1 MPWLKTRKRPSI
13 DLGAYRAQ
21 IVKSNLDR
29 ENPLIKNIIAETG
42 QIAQT
47 WPNLKLDELKA
58 LTEKLQQT
66 VSTATGEVVPLGD
79 VSFLTVDPQNP
90 KKVVETGITWEKAT
104 VKPDMENF
112 VVETINQVLNDEE
125 VRLDDDLTYTDLA
138 EALTSFLAASHDL
151 GGFAYQELP
160 ELPSEEKY
168 VEAVENNQV
177 IHLLPK
183 RLIVSEAAPVGQQAN
198 EQASNADVQATP
210 TKPEVKSSEAA
221 SEAVSVTSQLS
232 SETTLAAAANE
243 ELVKVQPATQS
254 ITSPDNSTVTIASLI
269 KAFKV
274 NTSFFKAL
282 PIDERQ
288 TVVPEQDNYVDVMMA
303 RETQEA
309 NTFMQQTTD
318 KVADAYRETL
328 TQNIADVHE
337 DTQAIDELLAT
348 DWQTPVKQQVTQRHT
363 KDYGE
368 RLDNSLQALE
378 SDYQQAVADEE
389 QRHTQTLAKL
399 EQNLTADKAKTTE
412 KLTADRDQIIQ
423 HEIAQ
428 IITTQ
433 TQYIEQEVQQLRYN
447 QAEFKRH
454 KVIDQIVAGQKE
466 ANELLTKAYR
476 KLSSGLEER
485 RQEFMKE
492 HEQALAIRQDSD
504 LAQAEKERLQFAN
517 AEVLNLEERHDQL
530 KSVRMDL
537 EGQIGQLQAESS
549 KWQFRAETAQE
560 DLERVKQQLDT
571 VNQQYEHRLQSDQVD
586 LAQHQQLAQQAR
598 QAKLAK
604 WLHPFKSRQK
614 DTEHVSQS

>member
-1 MPWLKTRKRPSI
+1 MPWLKTRKRPSL

-47 WPNLKLDELKA
+47 WPNLKLDELNA
-58 LTEKLQQT
+58 LTEKLQQI
-66 VSTATGEVVPLGD
+66 VATATGEVVPLGD

-112 VVETINQVLNDEE
+112 VVETVNQVLNDEQ

-160 ELPSEEKY
+160 ELPSEGKY
-168 VEAVENNQV
+168 VEAVENNQI

-198 EQASNADVQATP
+198 EQDSNADVQVTP
-210 TKPEVKSSEAA
+210 TKQEVKSSEAA
-221 SEAVSVTSQLS
+221 SESVSATSQAS
-232 SETTLAAAANE
+232 SEATPAVVNDE
-243 ELVKVQPATQS
+243 PVKAQF
-254 ITSPDNSTVTIASLI
+254 DNSTVTIASLI
-269 KAFKV
+269 KAFDVK
-274 NTSFFKAL
+274 TSFFKTAS
-282 PIDERQ
+282 IDEQ
-288 TVVPEQDNYVDVMMA
+288 QVVVPESDNYVDVMMA

-309 NTFMQQTTD
+309 NTFMQQTAD

-368 RLDNSLQALE
+368 RLDNSLRALE

-466 ANELLTKAYR
+466 ANELLTNTYR
-476 KLSSGLEER
+476 QLSSGLEVR
-485 RQEFMKE
+485 RQDFIQE
-492 HEQALAIRQDSD
+492 HEQALGIRQDSD
-504 LAQAEKERLQFAN
+504 QAQAAKERLQFAN

-530 KSVRMDL
+530 KSVRIDL

-560 DLERVKQQLDT
+560 DLERVKQQLAT

-614 DTEHVSQS
+614 ATEHVSQS

>member
-66 VSTATGEVVPLGD
+66 VVTATGEIVPLGD

-112 VVETINQVLNDEE
+112 VVETVNQVLNDEQ

-168 VEAVENNQV
+168 VEAVENNQI

-183 RLIVSEAAPVGQQAN
+183 RLIVSEAAPVDQQAN
-198 EQASNADVQATP
+198 EQASNDDVQATP

-221 SEAVSVTSQLS
+221 SESVSATSQAS
-232 SETTLAAAANE
+232 SEATPAVVNDE
-243 ELVKVQPATQS
+243 PVKAQF
-254 ITSPDNSTVTIASLI
+254 DNSTVTIASLI
-269 KAFKV
+269 KAFDVK
-274 NTSFFKAL
+274 TSFFKTAS
-282 PIDERQ
+282 IDEQ
-288 TVVPEQDNYVDVMMA
+288 QVVVPESDNYVDVMMA

-309 NTFMQQTTD
+309 NTFMQQTAD

-412 KLTADRDQIIQ
+412 KLTANRDQIIQ

-476 KLSSGLEER
+476 QLSSGLEEH

-504 LAQAEKERLQFAN
+504 QAQAEKERLQFAN

-560 DLERVKQQLDT
+560 DLERVKQQLAT

-614 DTEHVSQS
+614 ETEHVSQL

>member
-29 ENPLIKNIIAETG
+29 ENSLIKNIIAETG

-66 VSTATGEVVPLGD
+66 AATATGEIVPLGD
-79 VSFLTVDPQNP
+79 VIFLTVDPQNP

-112 VVETINQVLNDEE
+112 VVETVNQVLNDEQ

-168 VEAVENNQV
+168 VEAVENNQI

-198 EQASNADVQATP
+198 EQASNDDVQATP

-221 SEAVSVTSQLS
+221 SESVSATSQAS
-232 SETTLAAAANE
+232 SEATPAVANAE
-243 ELVKVQPATQS
+243 PVKTQFATQS
-254 ITSPDNSTVTIASLI
+254 DNSTVTIASLI
-269 KAFKV
+269 KAFDVK
-274 NTSFFKAL
+274 TSFFKTAS
-282 PIDERQ
+282 IDEQ
-288 TVVPEQDNYVDVMMA
+288 QVVVPESDNYVDVMMA

-309 NTFMQQTTD
+309 NTFMQQTAD

-363 KDYGE
+363 KDYRE

-412 KLTADRDQIIQ
+412 KLTANRDQIIQ

-476 KLSSGLEER
+476 QLSSGLEER

-504 LAQAEKERLQFAN
+504 QAQAEKERLQFAN

-560 DLERVKQQLDT
+560 DLERVKQQLAT

-614 DTEHVSQS
+614 ETEHVSQL

>member
-29 ENPLIKNIIAETG
+29 ENSLIKNIIAETG

-66 VSTATGEVVPLGD
+66 VATATGEIVPLGY

-112 VVETINQVLNDEE
+112 VVETVNQVLNDEQ

-138 EALTSFLAASHDL
+138 EALTNFLAASHDL

-168 VEAVENNQV
+168 VEAVENNRI

-198 EQASNADVQATP
+198 EQASNDDVQATP

-221 SEAVSVTSQLS
+221 SESVSATSQAS
-232 SETTLAAAANE
+232 SEATPAVANAE
-243 ELVKVQPATQS
+243 PVKTQFATQS
-254 ITSPDNSTVTIASLI
+254 DNSTVTIASLI
-269 KAFKV
+269 KAFDVK
-274 NTSFFKAL
+274 TSFFKTAS
-282 PIDERQ
+282 IDEQ
-288 TVVPEQDNYVDVMMA
+288 QVVVPESDNYVDVMMA

-309 NTFMQQTTD
+309 NTFMQQTAD

-348 DWQTPVKQQVTQRHT
+348 DWQTPIKQQVTQRHT
-363 KDYGE
+363 KDYGN
-368 RLDNSLQALE
+368 RLDNSLAALDN
-378 SDYQQAVADEE
+378 DYQQAVAEEE
-389 QRHTQTLAKL
+389 QRHEQTLTKL
-399 EQNLTADKAKTTE
+399 EQQLTIDKAKTTA
-412 KLTADRDQIIQ
+412 KLTGDRDQIIQ

-433 TQYIEQEVQQLRYN
+433 KQYIEQEVQQLRYN

-466 ANELLTKAYR
+466 ANDLMTKAYR
-476 KLSSGLEER
+476 QLSSDLEVR
-485 RQEFMKE
+485 RQDFIKE
-492 HEQALAIRQDSD
+492 HEHALAIREDSD
-504 LAQAEKERLQFAN
+504 KAQAEKERLQFAN
-517 AEVLNLEERHDQL
+517 AEVLNLEKRHDQL
-530 KSVRMDL
+530 KSVKMVL

-560 DLERVKQQLDT
+560 DLERVKQQLVE

-586 LAQHQQLAQQAR
+586 LAQHQELAQQAR

-604 WLHPFKSRQK
+604 WLHPFKNRQK
-614 DTEHVSQS
+614 ETKHVSQP

>member
-29 ENPLIKNIIAETG
+29 ENSLIKNIIAETG

-66 VSTATGEVVPLGD
+66 VATATGEIVQLGD

-112 VVETINQVLNDEE
+112 VVETVNQVLNDEQ

-138 EALTSFLAASHDL
+138 EALTNFLAASHDL

-168 VEAVENNQV
+168 VEAVENNRI

-198 EQASNADVQATP
+198 EQASNDDVQATP

-221 SEAVSVTSQLS
+221 SESVSATSQAS
-232 SETTLAAAANE
+232 SEATPAVANAE
-243 ELVKVQPATQS
+243 PVKTQFATQS
-254 ITSPDNSTVTIASLI
+254 DNSTVTIASLI
-269 KAFKV
+269 KAFDVK
-274 NTSFFKAL
+274 TSFFKTAS
-282 PIDERQ
+282 IDEQ
-288 TVVPEQDNYVDVMMA
+288 QVVVPESDNYVDVMMA

-309 NTFMQQTTD
+309 NTFMQQTAD

-348 DWQTPVKQQVTQRHT
+348 DWQTPIKQQVTQRHT
-363 KDYGE
+363 KDYGN
-368 RLDNSLQALE
+368 RLDNSLAALDN
-378 SDYQQAVADEE
+378 DYQQAVAEEE
-389 QRHTQTLAKL
+389 QRHEQTLTKL
-399 EQNLTADKAKTTE
+399 EQQLTIDKAKTTA
-412 KLTADRDQIIQ
+412 KLTGDRDQIIQ

-433 TQYIEQEVQQLRYN
+433 KQYIEQEVQQLRYN

-466 ANELLTKAYR
+466 ANDLMTKAYR
-476 KLSSGLEER
+476 QLSSDLEVR
-485 RQEFMKE
+485 RQDFIKE
-492 HEQALAIRQDSD
+492 HEHALGIREDSD
-504 LAQAEKERLQFAN
+504 KAQAEKERLQFAN
-517 AEVLNLEERHDQL
+517 AEVLNLEKRHDQL
-530 KSVRMDL
+530 KSVKMVL

-560 DLERVKQQLDT
+560 DLERVKQQLVE

-586 LAQHQQLAQQAR
+586 LAQHQELAQQAR

-604 WLHPFKSRQK
+604 WLHPFKNRQK
-614 DTEHVSQS
+614 ETKHVSQP

>member
-21 IVKSNLDR
+21 IVKSNLDC

-66 VSTATGEVVPLGD
+66 VATATAEVVPLGD
-79 VSFLTVDPQNP
+79 VSFLTVDLQNP

-112 VVETINQVLNDEE
+112 VVETVNQVLNDEQ

-168 VEAVENNQV
+168 VEAVENNQI

-198 EQASNADVQATP
+198 EQDINADVQVAP
-210 TKPEVKSSEAA
+210 TKQEVKSSEAA
-221 SEAVSVTSQLS
+221 TESISATSQASSEATPAVVND
-232 SETTLAAAANE
+232 EP
-243 ELVKVQPATQS
+243 VKAQFVTQS
-254 ITSPDNSTVTIASLI
+254 DNSTVTIASLI
-269 KAFKV
+269 KAFDVK
-274 NTSFFKAL
+274 TSFFKTES
-282 PIDERQ
+282 IDEQ
-288 TVVPEQDNYVDVMMA
+288 QVVVPESDNYVDVMMA

-309 NTFMQQTTD
+309 NTFMQQTAD

-466 ANELLTKAYR
+466 ANELLTNTYR
-476 KLSSGLEER
+476 QLSSGLEVR
-485 RQEFMKE
+485 RQDFIQE
-492 HEQALAIRQDSD
+492 HEQALGIRQDSD
-504 LAQAEKERLQFAN
+504 QAQAEKERLQFAN
-517 AEVLNLEERHDQL
+517 AEVLNLEERHNQL
-530 KSVRMDL
+530 QSVKIDL

-560 DLERVKQQLDT
+560 DLERVKQQLAM

-598 QAKLAK
+598 QAKLSK

-614 DTEHVSQS
+614 DTEHVSQL

>member
-66 VSTATGEVVPLGD
+66 VVTATGEIVPLGD

-112 VVETINQVLNDEE
+112 VVETVNQVLNDEQ

-168 VEAVENNQV
+168 VEAVENNQI

-198 EQASNADVQATP
+198 EQASNDDVQATP

-221 SEAVSVTSQLS
+221 SESVSATSQAS
-232 SETTLAAAANE
+232 SEATPAVVNDE
-243 ELVKVQPATQS
+243 PVKAQF
-254 ITSPDNSTVTIASLI
+254 DNSTVTIASLI
-269 KAFKV
+269 KAFDVK
-274 NTSFFKAL
+274 TSFFKTAS
-282 PIDERQ
+282 IDEQ
-288 TVVPEQDNYVDVMMA
+288 QVVVPESDNYVDVMMA

-309 NTFMQQTTD
+309 NTFMQQTAD

-412 KLTADRDQIIQ
+412 KLTANRDQIIQ

-476 KLSSGLEER
+476 QLSSGLEER

-504 LAQAEKERLQFAN
+504 QAQAEKERLQFAN

-560 DLERVKQQLDT
+560 DLERVKQQLAT

-614 DTEHVSQS
+614 ETEHVSQS